1 MSQFASE
8 SLLWIKSELDATMA
22 EARHVLEATVEQG
35 ADMKQMSTCADHL
48 HQVQGTLRM
57 VEVYGGALLA
67 EEMELV
73 AQAMAEGRERDRVQ
87 ASEILMRAMVQL
99 PDYLDRVMSGH
110 RDLPLVLL
118 PLLNDLRTVRGE
130 GTLSED
136 TLVSHDM
143 EQVWSEL
150 PSRSENPSGED
161 APAAAKAVRA
171 RFQGALVKFFK
182 GDMTQDGAMRDA
194 TSQIEHA
201 ATHAETFRLW
211 WIVGA
216 VLEGLAIDDIEA
228 TVTLKQ
234 QIGQVDRQ
242 IKRLIDDGEDA
253 LAASWPRELVSNLV
267 FSLTQ
272 STSEGTRAAQVR
284 AALGIEGA
292 LPDADEIEAER
303 EGLAGPNLSLMRT
316 VSAAIKEDLGR
327 IKDALDIFVRTG
339 KSAAEDL
346 EPLTEQLKKVAD
358 TLGVLGVGGL
368 REKVEE
374 EHRRLLRM
382 TSGDLAADEGPLMEM
397 AAALLEVE
405 TALDEQ
411 VASQVTG
418 PGAEGGLHSES
429 DFSLVSTAVLREC
442 IINLARV
449 KESIVEYVT
458 NSSDKGV
465 LDPLPALIHQ
475 IQAGLS
481 LLEMERPVGLLD
493 SVARYIRR
501 RIQGGAQV
509 PRQKELDRMA
519 DAIVSVEYYME
530 TVQQRRGD
538 PQYMLDNAEVCVAA
552 LGFPVGAGDA
562 AEEPDAEAAG
572 TEELEQVAAVAQGPA
587 VDLDAIRKDGES
599 TIVAPVIGFTDQKQP
614 GDEEAT
620 MVAPEP
626 TEEYARPG
634 DLALD
639 DEEDEA
645 PPTPK
650 LISIDDVDPELLE
663 IFIEEAK
670 EVIETIQEYLPR
682 WQNDAADHDAL
693 VTLRRS
699 FHTLKGSGRMV
710 GATQIG
716 EFAWTFENLLNRIID
731 RTLERAPAIIDLAA
745 RAMAAL
751 PGMVE
756 QLESG
761 TPAEIDTEAL
771 RIEAENHARV
781 ASGEAPLPPA
791 APAAPE
797 PEPEPEPE
805 PAEEPTPEL
814 DPVLLE
820 IFTKETYTH
829 LEDLEHYLEKAR
841 ELEPPWEVTDEFYK
855 AIHTLNGS
863 SNMAGVAAVN
873 RITAPVD
880 RYARKLRDLDEGFD
894 EAALGVVEQLT
905 RSVRAVVESINRGEA
920 LPDQS
925 SLLAAIEHLSSG
937 EPLHPHGPDLE
948 ALSGALPIPTAGA
961 QIEEAVTDEEITI
974 EGAGDLEQ
982 PEPEPIEVS
991 TAGETVEE
999 ATTDE
1004 EITIEGAGDL
1014 EEPEPEPLAIPTD
1027 GEAVEEAATDEEITI
1042 EGPGDLDLDI
1052 DGTEP
1057 AAVEAAP
1064 SPAADED
1071 FGAATI
1077 ALEDVDPELVEI
1089 FTEEAQEIL
1098 DGADRTVTK
1107 IGSSG
1112 VREEYINELQ
1122 RALHTLKGGARM
1134 AALTPMGDLSHEM
1147 ETLMIEVAEGRVPAD
1162 DDLLA
1167 LVRRSVDQLHRM
1179 LEQVQNGQP
1188 VATAV
1193 ALIAE
1198 VRQVHGVG
1206 VDAGEFAAPVESVRS
1221 IADTQPAAGII
1232 RATTDDDAVA
1242 RVEAGEAAERP
1253 MEGRRDV
1260 VRVRAEVLESLL
1272 NQAGEI
1278 SIFRS
1283 RLEQQVTNIEFNL
1296 GELSQ
1301 TVNRLRDQLR
1311 ALERETEAQILATW
1325 QDEIA
1330 RQDGFDPLEMDQYST
1345 IQQLSRALAE
1355 STNDLVSIQGTLN
1368 ELTSEAESLL
1378 IQQSRT
1384 TTDLQDALMRTRMVP
1399 FQLYAQRL
1407 ARIVRQTA
1415 QEEGKRTELSVI
1427 GGEGELDRQVL
1438 ERMMP
1443 PMEHMLRNAVVHGIE
1458 PPETRQAK
1466 GKQPQGQVSI
1476 RLHREGAEMVIQV
1489 FDDGRGLDIRR
1500 IRSKAESMGLA
1511 IEGAEVS
1518 DGDIAQF
1525 IFEPGFTTA
1534 EKVTQT
1540 AGRGV
1545 GMDVVHNEVKQLG
1558 GALAIETQEDQGATF
1573 VIRLPFTLAIT
1584 QALLVSVGED
1594 NFAIPLPTIE
1604 GIARVSRKQVER
1616 YLDGSEEKVI
1626 YGGEEYLIQHL
1637 GALLK
1642 APVHMEEGEDTIPVI
1657 MVRAGEHNTAL
1668 VTDAMRGSREIVVKS
1683 VGPQIS
1689 SIRGVSGATI
1699 LGDGRIVLILDVG
1712 ALARAGTI
1720 VRAVVRAADVG
1731 EKIVDER
1738 RYVLVVDDSITVRRV
1753 TQRLLERHGMRVRTA
1768 KDGIDALSVLQ
1779 DDIPDVMLLDIEM
1792 PRMDGYELAG
1802 HMRSDSRFKKV
1813 PIVMI
1818 TSRVGEKHRNRA
1830 MELGVD
1836 DYLGKPYQESQLL
1849 ETIEKVLV

>member
-8 SLLWIKSELDATMA
+8 SLLWIKSELDATLA

-35 ADMKQMSTCADHL
+35 ADIKQMSTCADHL

-73 AQAMAEGRERDRVQ
+73 AQAMSEGRERDRVQ

-99 PDYLDRVMSGH
+99 PDYLDRVLSGH
-110 RDLPLVLL
+110 RDLPLILL

-143 EQVWSEL
+143 DQVWAEL
-150 PSRSENPSGED
+150 PARSENPSGQ
-161 APAAAKAVRA
+161 AAVVVAKARRA
-171 RFQGALVKFFK
+171 GFQGALVKFFK
-182 GDMTQDGAMRDA
+182 GDGAQVRAMREAVTDLER
-194 TSQIEHA
+194 SA
-201 ATHAETFRLW
+201 AHPETYRLW

-216 VLEGLAIDDIEA
+216 VLEGLDSGDIET

-242 IKRLIDDGEDA
+242 IKRLLDDGEDA
-253 LAASWPRELVSNLV
+253 LAAAWPRELASNLV

-272 STSEGTRAAQVR
+272 STAEGTRGALVR
-284 AALGIEGA
+284 GALGIEGP
-292 LPDADEIEAER
+292 LPNAEELEAER

-339 KSAAEDL
+339 KSAAEEL
-346 EPLTEQLKKVAD
+346 EPLAEQLKKVAD

-368 REKVEE
+368 REKVVEE
-374 EHRRLLRM
+374 QRRLLKM
-382 TSGDLAADEGPLMEM
+382 TSGELGADEGPLMEM
-397 AAALLEVE
+397 AASLLEVE

-411 VASQVTG
+411 VSSQVTG
-418 PGAEGGLHSES
+418 PGAEGGLHSEN

-449 KESIVEYVT
+449 KEAIVEYVT
-458 NSSDKGV
+458 NPTDKGV

-475 IQAGLS
+475 IQAGLN

-493 SVARYIRR
+493 SVARYLRR

-538 PQYMLDNAEVCVAA
+538 PQYMLDNAEICVAA
-552 LGFPVGAGDA
+552 LGFPVGGD
-562 AEEPDAEAAG
+562 DSGAEA
-572 TEELEQVAAVAQGPA
+572 EPEPEQDSVAAAPIEPK
-587 VDLDAIRKDGES
+587 VDLESISRDGEP
-599 TIVAPVIGFTDQKQP
+599 TMVAPVIGFTDQRQP
-614 GDEEAT
+614 GEEEAT

-626 TEEYARPG
+626 TSEFTRPG
-634 DLALD
+634 DLLAADDDQD
-639 DEEDEA
+639 DE
-645 PPTPK
+645 PPVPK
-650 LISIDDVDPELLE
+650 LISIEDVDPELLE

-682 WQNDAADHDAL
+682 WQNDAADHEAL
-693 VTLRRS
+693 ATLRRS
-699 FHTLKGSGRMV
+699 YHTLKGSGRMV
-710 GATQIG
+710 GAILIG

-731 RTLERAPAIIDLAA
+731 RTMERSPAVIDLAVRYA
-745 RAMAAL
+745 EVL
-751 PGMVE
+751 PAMVE
-756 QLESG
+756 LLESG
-761 TPAEIDTEAL
+761 EPLTVDVEAL
-771 RIEAENHARV
+771 RVEAENYNRV
-781 ASGEAPLPPA
+781 ASGEAPLPALAVHTAGVAGEKPVDVDVVSA
-791 APAAPE
+791 STEVLEAVVEVADDVATE
-797 PEPEPEPE
+797 PVVEQPQE
-805 PAEEPTPEL
+805 AEGGPPQEL
-814 DPVLLE
+814 DPILLE
-820 IFTKETYTH
+820 IFTKETYAH
-829 LEDLEHYLEKAR
+829 LEELEGYLEKAR
-841 ELEPPWEVTDEFYK
+841 ELEPPWRVTDEFYK

-863 SNMAGVAAVN
+863 SNMAGVAAVY
-873 RITAPVD
+873 RVAAPVD
-880 RYARKLRDLDEGFD
+880 KYARKLRDLDEGFD

-905 RSVRAVVESINRGEA
+905 RSVRAVVDAINRGES

-925 SLLAAIEHLSSG
+925 ALVAAIEHLSSG
-937 EPLHPHGPDLE
+937 ETASAPQDMRAVLSDPVSISTVGEVVEETDVGEDITLEGLGDLDEPDQE
-948 ALSGALPIPTAGA
+948 PEEIPTF
-961 QIEEAVTDEEITI
+961 
-974 EGAGDLEQ
+974 
-982 PEPEPIEVS
+982 
-991 TAGETVEE
+991 
-999 ATTDE
+999 
-1004 EITIEGAGDL
+1004 
-1014 EEPEPEPLAIPTD
+1014 
-1027 GEAVEEAATDEEITI
+1027 GEAVEEADSDEEITM
-1042 EGPGDLDLDI
+1042 EGPGDLDLD
-1052 DGTEP
+1052 DD
-1057 AAVEAAP
+1057 AAP
-1064 SPAADED
+1064 GPIESFTPDQPVAPPSED
-1071 FGAATI
+1071 FGAETI
-1077 ALEDVDPELVEI
+1077 ALEDVDPELVAI
-1089 FTEEAQEIL
+1089 FIEEAQEIL
-1098 DGADRTVTK
+1098 DGADRTVAK

-1112 VREEYINELQ
+1112 ARSEYINELQ

-1147 ETLMIEVAEGRVPAD
+1147 ETLMIEVAEGRVPPD
-1162 DDLLA
+1162 SSLLEI
-1167 LVRRSVDQLHRM
+1167 VQRSVDQLHRM
-1179 LEQVQNGQP
+1179 LEQVQANQP

-1193 ALIAE
+1193 TLITE
-1198 VRQVHGVG
+1198 VRNVHGIG
-1206 VDAGEFAAPVESVRS
+1206 VDLAAQQVPVESVREL
-1221 IADTQPAAGII
+1221 ADFAPAAVVEPLA
-1232 RATTDDDAVA
+1232 RAA
-1242 RVEAGEAAERP
+1242 RVETGDAPEKAI
-1253 MEGRRDV
+1253 EGRRDV
-1260 VRVRAEVLESLL
+1260 VRVRAEVLETLL

-1283 RLEQQVTNIEFNL
+1283 RLEQQVTNIDFNL
-1296 GELSQ
+1296 GELAQ

-1311 ALERETEAQILATW
+1311 ALELETEAQILATW

-1368 ELTSEAESLL
+1368 DLTSEAESLL
-1378 IQQSRT
+1378 VQQSRT
-1384 TTDLQDALMRTRMVP
+1384 TTDLQDGLMRTRMVP

-1415 QEEGKRTELSVI
+1415 QEEGKRADLTVI

-1443 PMEHMLRNAVVHGIE
+1443 PMEHMLRNAVVHGLE
-1458 PPETRQAK
+1458 APETREAK
-1466 GKQPQGQVSI
+1466 GKPTQGQVTI
-1476 RLHREGAEMVIQV
+1476 RLHREGAEMIIEV
-1489 FDDGRGLDIRR
+1489 FDDGGGLNIKR
-1500 IRSKAESMGLA
+1500 IRAKADSMGLTA
-1511 IEGAEVS
+1511 EGVEIS
-1518 DGDIAQF
+1518 DGDAAQF
-1525 IFEPGFTTA
+1525 IFEPGFSTA
-1534 EKVTQT
+1534 ETVTQT

-1558 GALAIETQEDQGATF
+1558 GALAIESQEDQGATF

-1584 QALLVSVGED
+1584 QALLVTVGED

-1604 GIARVSRKQVER
+1604 GIARVSRKQVDR
-1616 YLDGSEEKVI
+1616 YLDGGEEKVI

-1637 GALLK
+1637 GAMLK
-1642 APVHMEEGEDTIPVI
+1642 APVHMEEGEDTVPVI

-1668 VTDAMRGSREIVVKS
+1668 VTDSMKGSREIVVKS

-1699 LGDGRIVLILDVG
+1699 LGDGRIVLIIDVG

-1720 VRAVVRAADVG
+1720 VRAIVRAAEVA
-1731 EKIVDER
+1731 EKMVDDR

-1779 DDIPDVMLLDIEM
+1779 DDVPDVMLLDIEM

-1836 DYLGKPYQESQLL
+1836 DYLGKPYQETQLL
-1849 ETIEKVLV
+1849 ETIEKVLA